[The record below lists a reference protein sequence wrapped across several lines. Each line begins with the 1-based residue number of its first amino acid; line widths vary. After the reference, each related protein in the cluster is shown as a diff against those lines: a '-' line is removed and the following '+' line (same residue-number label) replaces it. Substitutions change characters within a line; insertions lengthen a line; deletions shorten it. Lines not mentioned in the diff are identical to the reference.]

1 MIAMLSGTNMQL
13 LSIGFK
19 WSFYLVYTLA
29 LLLGG
34 SVVGLWLMIEVFTFI
49 VHMYG

>member
-1 MIAMLSGTNMQL
+1 MQL

-19 WSFYLVYTLA
+19 WSFYLVYILA
-29 LLLGG
+29 LMLIG
-34 SVVGLWLMIEVFTFI
+34 SVVGLWLMIEVLAFI

>member
-1 MIAMLSGTNMQL
+1 MQL

-19 WSFYLVYTLA
+19 WSFYLVYILA
-29 LLLGG
+29 LMLIG
-34 SVVGLWLMIEVFTFI
+34 SVVGLWLMIEVLTFI